1 MIDPAKSNRR
11 QFLLATTSAFIASFG
26 ASFGI
31 SRAAPAAGASPALR
45 EVRPR
50 LLPFRLDQV
59 RLGDG
64 PFKDTETWNRAFMLR
79 ISPDRLLHS
88 FRINAGLPSTAQP
101 YGGWEAPDCELRGH
115 FTGHYISACALA
127 FASRGDGELKT
138 RGDYLVKSLAE
149 CQAALNQKGYLSAF
163 PQSLFVRLDARQ
175 PVWAPFY
182 TYHKIM
188 AGLLDMHVHAGNAQA
203 LQVVTAMAEWVD
215 AWTAARTPSHMQAIL
230 DEEFGGMND
239 LFYQLAAVTKDQRW
253 IATGDRF
260 NKERLFT
267 PLAARFDALRGLHM
281 NTHVPQVIGAMQRYE
296 VSGDLRYREIA
307 EFFWDTVTTSRTYAT
322 GGSSNSEHW
331 KTEPYKL
338 AEEWKQVPFHQ
349 ECCCSYNMLKLT
361 RQLFAQQPDT
371 RYMDYYERNLV
382 NHRLGTIEPE
392 TGQTTYFLSLA
403 PGTWKSL
410 GTDDSTFW
418 CCNGSA
424 TEEFSKLGDTIYY
437 HDDKGLY
444 VNLFIASALDWS
456 ERGVRLRQ
464 VTAFPKAGETTLT
477 VEAAPGGEWPIHIRI
492 PGWTTG
498 DAKVRVNGKVLEASA
513 DPGGYLRISRAW
525 KAGDRISL
533 SLPMPL
539 RVDRFPD
546 APHIQ
551 ALMVGPVVLA
561 AQHPRGDLSAA
572 LLHNNWV
579 APDKAPLTLPV
590 IRTDG
595 KSLDEV
601 VRPVAGKPLDYEAV
615 ATDGSTVRFKPL
627 NTSWDRYSVYFD
639 LSA

>member
-1 MIDPAKSNRR
+1 MIKRTKTTRR
-11 QFLLATTSAFIASFG
+11 QFLLATTG
-26 ASFGI
+26 ASIALASSVGI
-31 SRAAPAAGASPALR
+31 ARAAPSGVATPPLR
-45 EVRPR
+45 EPRPR
-50 LLPFRLDQV
+50 LTPFRLGQV

-64 PFKDTETWNRAFMLR
+64 PFRDAETWNRAFLLR
-79 ISPDRLLHS
+79 ISPDRLLHT
-88 FRINAGLPSTAQP
+88 FRLNAGLATTAQP
-101 YGGWEAPDCELRGH
+101 LGGWEAPDCELRGH
-115 FTGHYISACALA
+115 FMGHYLSACALG
-127 FASRGDGELKT
+127 FASRADSELKT

-175 PVWAPFY
+175 QVWAPFY

-215 AWTAARTPSHMQAIL
+215 AWTAERTPAHMQDIL
-230 DEEFGGMND
+230 EEEFGGMND
-239 LFYQLAAVTKDQRW
+239 LLYLLAAVTKDPRW

-260 NKERLFT
+260 NKERFFT

-281 NTHVPQVIGAMQRYE
+281 NTHVPQVIGAMRRYE
-296 VSGDLRYREIA
+296 VSGDVRYREIA
-307 EFFWDTVTTSRTYAT
+307 EFFWETVTTSRTYAT

-331 KTEPYKL
+331 KTEPYRL
-338 AEEWKQVPFHQ
+338 AEEWKQAPDHQ
-349 ECCCSYNMLKLT
+349 ECCCCYNMLKLT
-361 RQLFAQQPDT
+361 RQLFAQQPDA

-382 NHRLGTIEPE
+382 NHRLGTIEPQ
-392 TGQTTYFLSLA
+392 TGLSTYFLSLA
-403 PGTWKSL
+403 PGAWKSL
-410 GTDDSTFW
+410 GTDETTFW

-424 TEEFSKLGDTIYY
+424 AEEFSKLGDTIYA
-437 HDDKGLY
+437 HDTEGLY

-464 VTAFPKAGETTLT
+464 VTTFPSAGETTLT
-477 VEAAPGGEWPIHIRI
+477 LEAAPGGEWPIHIRI
-492 PGWTTG
+492 PGWTTAG
-498 DAKVRVNGKVLEASA
+498 AQVRVNGKIMAASA

-546 APHIQ
+546 APQIQ

-561 AQHPRGDLSAA
+561 AQHPRGDIPTA
-572 LLHNNWV
+572 LAHNNWMEL
-579 APDKAPLTLPV
+579 DKVPLTLPA
-590 IRTDG
+590 IRADG

-615 ATDGSTVRFKPL
+615 AVDGSTVRFRPL
-627 NTSWDRYSVYFD
+627 NASWDRFSVYLN